1 LHIKPW
7 SVGFTWHKAQDE
19 KAGCLMGE
27 NEEWGGAEDEG
38 VGGGGGGWFP
48 LVWMKEP
55 EVPLS
60 FKISL

>member
-1 LHIKPW
+1 
-7 SVGFTWHKAQDE
+7 
-19 KAGCLMGE
+19 MGE